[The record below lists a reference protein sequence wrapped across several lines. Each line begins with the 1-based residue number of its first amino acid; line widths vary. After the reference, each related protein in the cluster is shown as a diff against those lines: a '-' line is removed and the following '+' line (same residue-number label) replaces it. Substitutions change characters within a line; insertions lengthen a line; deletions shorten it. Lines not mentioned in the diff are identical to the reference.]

1 MGSELAVSKMMMNRT
16 LITIAIA
23 CVPAGALADDK
34 AQVHIQKAMEAHKA
48 GNFEEARVQL
58 EAAYVFDPKPELLFA
73 LGQVNVKLDRCKD
86 AIDYYERF
94 LATNPNAQAT
104 SDTKQAIATCQAKL
118 AAAAPPPPP
127 PPVISTEGTV
137 SSSASGKRSPWYEDK
152 IGDVLVLSGIAVG
165 AAGLVFYLGARS
177 DLDEAESAP
186 DLMTYED
193 RVDSAQTKRTFS
205 VVLAGTGAVLV
216 GAGIARFMLRD
227 GGGGKERGVAVVP
240 TTGGGLVTFSGG
252 F

>member
-1 MGSELAVSKMMMNRT
+1 MMMNRA
-16 LITIAIA
+16 LITIAI
-23 CVPAGALADDK
+23 CVPAAALADDK

-48 GNFEEARVQL
+48 GNFEEARTHL
-58 EAAYVFDPKPELLFA
+58 EAAYAFDPKPELLFA

-94 LATNPNAQAT
+94 LATNPSAQAS
-104 SDTKQAIATCQAKL
+104 SDTRQAIETCRAKL
-118 AAAAPPPPP
+118 AASSPPPPP
-127 PPVISTEGTV
+127 PPILSTEGTV
-137 SSSASGKRSPWYEDK
+137 SSSSGGTRSPWYEDK

-177 DLDEAESAP
+177 DLDEAETAP
-186 DLMTYED
+186 DLRTYED
-193 RVDSAQTKRTFS
+193 RVDSAHTKRTFS
-205 VVLAGTGAVLV
+205 VVLVASGAVLV

-227 GGGGKERGVAVVP
+227 GRETERGVAVVP
-240 TTGGGLVTFSGG
+240 TEGGGLVTYSGG